1 MELNLDPKKMEAEI
15 VRQAVDQ
22 LFGEDE
28 GEAYSRYL
36 DGIRTNIN
44 TRIDKLFA
52 DHADKLIQDALNTAI
67 KDGFNREYSKV
78 NQWGKR
84 EEAGATT
91 IAKELERLISSYW
104 AERLDSN
111 GKPTDST
118 YGTTLT
124 RAEYLMTQICA
135 DDFTAAMKNSVLS
148 VTGALKDGMRN
159 QLAKQMDQTLNGLF
173 KIKSLQDQG
182 KVEKPY

>member
-1 MELNLDPKKMEAEI
+1 MDFNLDPKKLEVEI

-78 NQWGKR
+78 NNWGERKD
-84 EEAGATT
+84 AGTTT
-91 IAKELERLISSYW
+91 IAKELDRLIGRYW
-104 AERLDSN
+104 SERLDMN
-111 GKPTDST
+111 GKPTEST
-118 YGTTLT
+118 YGATLT

-135 DDFTAAMKNSVLS
+135 DDFTAAMKDSVVN

-159 QLAKQMDQTLNGLF
+159 QLAKQMDQTLDGLF
-173 KIKSLQDQG
+173 KIKILQDQG